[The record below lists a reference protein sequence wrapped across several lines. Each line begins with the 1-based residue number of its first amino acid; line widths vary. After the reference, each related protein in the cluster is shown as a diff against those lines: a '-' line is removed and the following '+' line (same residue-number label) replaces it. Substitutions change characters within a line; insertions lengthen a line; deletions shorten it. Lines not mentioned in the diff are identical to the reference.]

1 MRVVDRVGVMTSSRE
16 SSEVSELQQVLGSVR
31 SVLKLLD
38 DQWDALDEHQ
48 RRSAVK
54 LSLDTI
60 HSYRSGSGGGG

>member
-1 MRVVDRVGVMTSSRE
+1 MSTSSRE
-16 SSEVSELQQVLGSVR
+16 SSREVLELQQLLGSVR

-60 HSYRSGSGGGG
+60 HSYRSGSGEGR

>member
-1 MRVVDRVGVMTSSRE
+1 MSTSSPE
-16 SSEVSELQQVLGSVR
+16 SSPEVLELQQLLGSLR

-60 HSYRSGSGGGG
+60 HSYRPGSGEGR